1 LSAEYNVPFL
11 GELPLNPA
19 LMQHIDQGNITAA
32 SPELLPYYPVASA
45 LAQQVSMLQI
55 TK

>member
-1 LSAEYNVPFL
+1 M
-11 GELPLNPA
+11 GELTK
-19 LMQHIDQGNITAA
+19 D
-32 SPELLPYYPVASA
+32 SPELLPYFAVAGA